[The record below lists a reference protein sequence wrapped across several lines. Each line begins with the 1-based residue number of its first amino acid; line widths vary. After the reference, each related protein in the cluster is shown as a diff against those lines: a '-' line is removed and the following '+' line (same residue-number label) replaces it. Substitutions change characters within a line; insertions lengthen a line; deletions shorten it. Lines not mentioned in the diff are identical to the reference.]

1 MNGAWLPLSMDIH
14 RLREGWQDDD
24 TPSDKNGESH
34 GGDDVAIFM
43 DPKGTVVV
51 NVDKVKKNTAK

>member
-1 MNGAWLPLSMDIH
+1 MNGAWLPLSRAIH

-24 TPSDKNGESH
+24 TSSDKNGESH
-34 GGDDVAIFM
+34 GGDDTAIFM

>member
-1 MNGAWLPLSMDIH
+1 MNGAWLSVSMAIH

-34 GGDDVAIFM
+34 GGDDAAIFM

>member
-1 MNGAWLPLSMDIH
+1 MMPP
-14 RLREGWQDDD
+14 
-24 TPSDKNGESH
+24 PSDKNGESH
-34 GGDDVAIFM
+34 GGDDAAIFM